1 MATGSRSNLD
11 SLKTTERR
19 GAGQARNVDGVPNPG
34 GVETRLS
41 DILGAD
47 DLRAIEALASTG
59 LLARIAANS
68 WALRSL
74 ALSAGAEAIASWT
87 NPAGVAGNPE
97 LGLDVQ
103 AANEVFAGPASG
115 SPAVPAFRALTLADI
130 TAALDYAATTFTPTV
145 TFATPGDLSV
155 AYATQTGFYVRIGTL
170 VFVSIALSFTPTHT
184 TASGNVRF
192 SGLPLTVA
200 QVNNIMQADLVTNSV
215 TWPAGTTYL
224 LGLAV
229 NTTNYIELRSEGSG
243 ASRASWTVTQF
254 PTGTARAVNLTGVYF
269 TS

>member
-1 MATGSRSNLD
+1 MAKGSRSNLD

-47 DLRAIEALASTG
+47 DLKAIEALASTG

-103 AANEVFAGPASG
+103 DANEVLAGPASG
-115 SPAVPAFRALTLADI
+115 SPAVPAFRALVAGDLPFAYEVSTW
-130 TAALDYAATTFTPTV
+130 TPTI
-145 TFATPGDLSV
+145 TFATPGTLSV
-155 AYATQTGFYVRIGTL
+155 AYSTQSGTHIRIGGLIIVACTL
-170 VFVSIALSFTPTHT
+170 IFTPTLG
-184 TASGNVRF
+184 TASGEFRIA
-192 SGLPLTVA
+192 GLPFTVGP
-200 QVNNIMQADLVTNSV
+200 NSFGPLVCFSSV
-215 TWPAGTTYL
+215 TYPVGATQCKVQFLGGTTT
-224 LGLAV
+224 ARV
-229 NTTNYIELRSEGSG
+229 IAEGSAVAIAAWG
-243 ASRASWTVTQF
+243 TTQI
-254 PTGTARAVNLTGVYF
+254 PTGTARNIQFAGYYF
-269 TS
+269 L